1 MTTNNGNSIMA
12 DLLKPLGLALLLAL
26 AGPAAAQDA
35 EAPETADAPE
45 AAEAP
50 AAPEAPMAATAG
62 EDATYIDEVFT
73 DWQRECL
80 RTETGEDPCRMAQ
93 VLFDAEQTPVGKLA
107 IGRQAP
113 GSPAVAVGE
122 LALPV
127 DLGILLPQG
136 LMIGVDRGLSKQY
149 DFYMCLPDG
158 CIARLLFGPDDVA
171 AFKAG
176 EVMNLGLVAF
186 LPPDREPTRIVI
198 PVSLKGFT
206 AAYDSLPVPAPAPA
220 AEAPAPAPEA
230 PAEAPA
236 AE

>member
-1 MTTNNGNSIMA
+1 MA
-12 DLLKPLGLALLLAL
+12 DLLKPLGLALLVAL

-35 EAPETADAPE
+35 EDAAPTEAPE
-45 AAEAP
+45 AAVEAP
-50 AAPEAPMAATAG
+50 LAVTEG
-62 EDATYIDEVFT
+62 EDATYVDEAFD

-80 RTETGEDPCRMAQ
+80 RTEDGNDPCRMAQ
-93 VLFDAEQTPVGKLA
+93 TLFDAEQNPVGKIAL
-107 IGRQAP
+107 GRQAQ

-136 LMIGVDRGLSKQY
+136 LNIGVDRGLSKQY

-158 CIARLLFGPDDVA
+158 CIARLLFGPEDIE

-186 LPPDREPTRIVI
+186 LPPDREPTRIQI

-206 AAYDSLPVPAPAPA
+206 AAYDSLPVPTAPA
-220 AEAPAPAPEA
+220 E
-230 PAEAPA
+230 AEAPA